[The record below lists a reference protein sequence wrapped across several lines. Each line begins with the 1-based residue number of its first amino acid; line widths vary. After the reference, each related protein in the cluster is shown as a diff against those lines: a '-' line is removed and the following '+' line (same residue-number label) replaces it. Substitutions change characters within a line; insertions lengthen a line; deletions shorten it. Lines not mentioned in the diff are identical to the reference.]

1 MIRGVCRALNSLK
14 NTVNYSGKFNQHTQT
29 DVLVLSSLVF
39 DNVDRIASEE
49 LVFLGA
55 VQHGVVLLADE
66 KRASE
71 GSGLRGA
78 RSAFLTK
85 VPSRAASTVSS

>member
-1 MIRGVCRALNSLK
+1 MMLTMLCWLCA
-14 NTVNYSGKFNQHTQT
+14 F
-29 DVLVLSSLVF
+29 
-39 DNVDRIASEE
+39 EE

-55 VQHGVVLLADE
+55 IQHGVILLANE

-85 VPSRAASTVSS
+85 VSSKAAGIVSS